1 MCMYISWIWLVNF
14 IDWKKFTIHF
24 TITWKR
30 TKKKNKCKYSWVVV
44 KKKEKG
50 LLKKRICPND
60 CSAYKK
66 ARQFKIKEN
75 YSTYSYKFSFVLFS
89 LFFTIIYTKNR
100 HFKLRKIQTKNENL
114 AKFRRTWRDLENER
128 KRTVVVIVDFGCL
141 ELNKNRV
148 IFLQ

>member
-30 TKKKNKCKYSWVVV
+30 TKKINVNIHESLL
-44 KKKEKG
+44 KKRKIV
-50 LLKKRICPND
+50 KKRICPND

-89 LFFTIIYTKNR
+89 LFSIIYTKNR
-100 HFKLRKIQTKNENL
+100 HFKLRKIQTK
-114 AKFRRTWRDLENER
+114 KR
-128 KRTVVVIVDFGCL
+128 KLGKIPSNMTRFGKWKK
-141 ELNKNRV
+141 KNRRCNRR
-148 IFLQ
+148 FHLSRTE

>member
-30 TKKKNKCKYSWVVV
+30 TENVNIHESLLKKIRIV
-44 KKKEKG
+44 
-50 LLKKRICPND
+50 KKRICPND

-66 ARQFKIKEN
+66 AKQFKIKEN

-89 LFFTIIYTKNR
+89 LFSDNLYKKQALQVKKNSN
-100 HFKLRKIQTKNENL
+100 KKK
-114 AKFRRTWRDLENER
+114 TWQNSVEHDAIWKMKEKER
-128 KRTVVVIVDFGCL
+128 SL
-141 ELNKNRV
+141 
-148 IFLQ
+148 